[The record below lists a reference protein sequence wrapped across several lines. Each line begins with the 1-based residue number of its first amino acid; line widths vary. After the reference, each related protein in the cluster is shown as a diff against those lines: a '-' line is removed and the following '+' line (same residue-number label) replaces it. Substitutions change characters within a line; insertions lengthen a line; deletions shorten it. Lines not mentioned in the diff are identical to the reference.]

1 MVDIYKFLVD
11 ITSKCLNSLI
21 TLLKREVAESLLGVK
36 PGAGEG
42 LLPIARILW
51 MPPGAQCAVGQYI
64 LELVPWLF
72 FIAGTVSL
80 VLMDSVM
87 ILEQSAHIFWRL
99 GPLLGAWGAPGGP
112 QVGPKCLKLA

>member
-1 MVDIYKFLVD
+1 MTDAK
-11 ITSKCLNSLI
+11 
-21 TLLKREVAESLLGVK
+21 LGGIIQAAK
-36 PGAGEG
+36 HD
-42 LLPIARILW
+42 
-51 MPPGAQCAVGQYI
+51 AQCAVGQYI

-112 QVGPKCLKLA
+112 KVGPQMPKIGLAGYNHPWRPQIGGAGWI